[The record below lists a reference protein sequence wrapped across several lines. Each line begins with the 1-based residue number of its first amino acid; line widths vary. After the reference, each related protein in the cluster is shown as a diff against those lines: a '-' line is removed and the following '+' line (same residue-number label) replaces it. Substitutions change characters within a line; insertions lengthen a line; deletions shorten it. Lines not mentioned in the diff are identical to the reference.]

1 MAIKKQHIFS
11 YKLSGLRE
19 KNWKSKKSKFWY
31 DLPLYLIKKYFL
43 GSALIEENVSQL
55 SKEVAEL
62 KRISQRLEQDLLGAK
77 NDVGNVQES
86 LAQVVNFIYDK
97 NPGS

>member
-1 MAIKKQHIFS
+1 
-11 YKLSGLRE
+11 
-19 KNWKSKKSKFWY
+19 
-31 DLPLYLIKKYFL
+31 LIKKYFL

-97 NPGS
+97 TPGS